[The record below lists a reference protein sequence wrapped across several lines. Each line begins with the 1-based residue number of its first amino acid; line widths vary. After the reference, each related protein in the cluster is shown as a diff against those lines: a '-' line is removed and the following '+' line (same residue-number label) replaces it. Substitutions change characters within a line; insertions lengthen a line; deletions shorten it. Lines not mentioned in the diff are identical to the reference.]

1 MEMKLAIHGGKPI
14 RQKPFAVYNT
24 IGEEEKRAVMEVL
37 DSGMLSKYLGT
48 WSPEFYGGPQVQKLE
63 REWAEYFGVRHAV
76 SVNSATSGL
85 YAAVGAVG
93 VGPGDEVI
101 VSPYTMS
108 ASATA
113 ALVYGGIPV
122 FADIDPEIFCITPES
137 IKNCITSYTKAI
149 IVVDIFGHPADM
161 DEIMEIAYDH
171 NLMVIEDAAQ
181 APGALYHGRYAG
193 TLAHM
198 GVFSL
203 NYHKTI
209 HSGEGGM
216 IVTDDDRLADR
227 LQLIR
232 NHGEVVV
239 KEKGTKEIVN
249 MIGFNYRM
257 TEIEA
262 AIGSEQLKK
271 LEKLLTP
278 RIEAANYLTERLKSL
293 SGIIPPVVRQDVR
306 HGYYVYALRYEED
319 RIGVSR
325 DQFVAALNAEGI
337 PMVKGYVEPIYLEP
351 LYQRRIGFGQN
362 GFPFTYPGYKG
373 EVNYDLG
380 ICPVT
385 ERMYYSELM
394 YTSLCHAG
402 VDQSDL
408 KDVVDAFHKIF
419 ENIDKLK
426 GSQDFLSR

>member
-1 MEMKLAIHGGKPI
+1 MRLAIHGGKPV
-14 RQKPFAVYNT
+14 RGRPFPVYNT
-24 IGEEEKRAVMEVL
+24 IGEEEKDAVMRVL
-37 DSGMLSKYLGT
+37 ESGVLSKYLGT
-48 WSPEFYGGPQVQKLE
+48 WSPDFYGGPKVKKLE
-63 REWAEYFGVRHAV
+63 KEWAEYFGVRHAI

-85 YAAVGAVG
+85 YAAVGAAG

-101 VSPYTMS
+101 VSPFTMS

-113 ALVYGGIPV
+113 ALIYGGIPV
-122 FADIDPEIFCITPES
+122 FADIDAEIFCITPQS
-137 IKNCITSYTKAI
+137 IRDCLTPSTKAI
-149 IVVDIFGHPADM
+149 IVVDIFGHPSDM

-209 HSGEGGM
+209 HCGEGGVV
-216 IVTDDDRLADR
+216 VTDDEHLADR

-239 KEKGTKEIVN
+239 KEKGTKDLVN

-271 LEKLLTP
+271 LGKLLLP
-278 RIEAANYLTERLKSL
+278 RIEAADYLTDRLKCL
-293 SGIIPPVVRQDVR
+293 PGIVPPVVRPDVR
-306 HGYYVYALRYEED
+306 HGYYVYALRYDES

-337 PMVKGYVEPIYLEP
+337 PMVNGYVEPIYLEP
-351 LYQRRIGFGQN
+351 VYQRRLGFGRD

-385 ERMYYSELM
+385 EKMYYSELM
-394 YTSLCHAG
+394 YTDICHSG
-402 VDQSDL
+402 VTKDDL
-408 KDVVDAFHKIF
+408 RDVVAAFYKVM
-419 ENIDKLK
+419 ENLDELR
-426 GSQDFLSR
+426 S